1 MEKVYGFYIIV
12 LPESYFSPLRRLTS
26 LPSIDLLR
34 PSRIYLKLINI
45 FFISQSLS
53 IGSDWSSEK
62 GGEEKFCN
70 VSLKL
75 TVGFSF

>member
-45 FFISQSLS
+45 FLSRSLS
-53 IGSDWSSEK
+53 ALALTGALKRAAKKSSAT
-62 GGEEKFCN
+62 FH
-70 VSLKL
+70 
-75 TVGFSF
+75 